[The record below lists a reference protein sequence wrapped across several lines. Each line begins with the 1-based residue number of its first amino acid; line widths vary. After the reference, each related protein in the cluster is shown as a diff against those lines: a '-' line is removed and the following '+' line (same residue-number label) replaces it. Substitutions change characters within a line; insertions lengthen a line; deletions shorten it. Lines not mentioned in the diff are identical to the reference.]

1 MRTRGWTK
9 EQDDKLKHFCNLD
22 VFVPM
27 SIISKEIN
35 KSERTIYDRIAFLGL
50 KRPSYNW
57 SKEQDDIVEEL
68 YPKSNI
74 PVSVI
79 ARKVG
84 KTERAVRIRARKL
97 KVARFDSEEVR
108 NYILEHYGED
118 GISASDI
125 ANKFNRPLATIYRMA
140 IELGKTKKHEFGQIT
155 TGQMKIIIER
165 YADENTYVL
174 SAELGLPDYTIRKL
188 ATKNSIRKN
197 RKEKVR
203 IVKPRKTHKWTTEE
217 EAVILNK
224 HQNTTMQEIASVL
237 NVSYNSV
244 KGKIA
249 TMGLSDRNLKIYK
262 SGGITFTYNTS
273 DEKQKKI
280 DYAIMFRDLIN
291 QARIGDVYR

>member
-27 SIISKEIN
+27 SIISEEIG

-57 SKEQDDIVEEL
+57 SKEQDDIVKEL
-68 YPKSNI
+68 YPKPNI
-74 PVSVI
+74 PISAI
-79 ARKVG
+79 ANKVG

-97 KVARFDSEEVR
+97 KVTRFDSEEVR

-125 ANKFNRPLATIYRMA
+125 ANKFNRPLGTIYRMA
-140 IELGKTKKHEFGQIT
+140 IELGKTKKHEFEQIT
-155 TGQMKIIIER
+155 TGQMKIITER
-165 YADENTYVL
+165 YADENTYIL
-174 SAELGLPDYTIRKL
+174 SAELGLPDYTIRKF
-188 ATKNSIRKN
+188 ATKNGIKKN
-197 RKEKVR
+197 RKRKIR
-203 IVKPRKTHKWTTEE
+203 IAKPRKNHKWTSEQ

-224 HQNTTMQEIASVL
+224 HENTTMQEMASEL
-237 NVSYNSV
+237 NIPYNSV
-244 KGKIA
+244 KGKVA
-249 TMGLSDRNLKIYK
+249 SMGLSDRNLKIYR

-273 DEKQKKI
+273 YEKQKKI

-291 QARIGDVYR
+291 QAKIGDVYR